1 MTEAAAG
8 WYPNP
13 EDPMTE
19 RWWDGFRWS
28 DATRS
33 LSSLAP
39 PPPASSPTY
48 YGPKPDTY
56 LVWSILTTLFCCLP
70 FGIVSIVHAA
80 KVDGL
85 WSSGDLAGARKAS
98 ADAKRWAQIAV
109 AASVVVFVG
118 YIVLIAA
125 VTFLG
130 ESADDSFRY

>member
-28 DATRS
+28 DATRP
-33 LSSLAP
+33 LSPIAP
-39 PPPASSPTY
+39 PPPL
-48 YGPKPDTY
+48 GPKPDNY

-70 FGIVSIVHAA
+70 FGIASIVQAA

-85 WSSGDLAGARKAS
+85 WSSGDQAGAQKAS
-98 ADAKRWAQIAV
+98 ADAKKWAQIAA
-109 AASVVVFVG
+109 AASVVVIVG

-125 VTFLG
+125 VALLG
-130 ESADDSFRY
+130 ESADDSYRY